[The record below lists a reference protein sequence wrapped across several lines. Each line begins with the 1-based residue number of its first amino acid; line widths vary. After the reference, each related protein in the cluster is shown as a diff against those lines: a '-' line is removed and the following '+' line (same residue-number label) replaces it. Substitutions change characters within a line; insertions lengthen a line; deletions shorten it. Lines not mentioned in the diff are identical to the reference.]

1 MAAYRINAATQN
13 EHLFTFYDQSINQ
26 SKQGLS
32 PFNPTQ
38 ILKRKFSGENFKI
51 DIFIRGS
58 VCTLK
63 AV

>member
-13 EHLFTFYDQSINQ
+13 EHWFTFYDQS
-26 SKQGLS
+26 KQGLS
-32 PFNPTQ
+32 QFNPTQ
-38 ILKRKFSGENFKI
+38 ILKRKFSGQNFKI
-51 DIFIRGS
+51 DIFLRGS